1 MEKLKTPEDF
11 IPTVLERVKKEYLSR
26 MYKIKDWK
34 DPMDF
39 IDQMARRTG
48 RLLKHGDPDINAV
61 SRMILNDWQ
70 RGKLPFFVAPPS
82 LDGTAKKPAEAETKA
97 AETVEPVPA
106 PVEGDEEPVG
116 QQEQPMEKEE
126 EEDNGP
132 PTKRKFEPVVIQD
145 FSKIRVDLHYE
156 GDDVQP
162 LEAQPELENADDD
175 ASEEEPLEEEAA
187 AAAAAAAEA
196 EKDLDDS
203 DWLDEED
210 ESDQSDDDSDDDANR
225 KEKKKEKAL
234 RLKTRTIT
242 KSGSFSVSSSKKQ
255 KRGEEDE
262 DDEVTKNPRHKLTS
276 RERRKIERD
285 QKQKKVG
292 AHFYEVVNVKNKS
305 KKKGFLEMAK
315 AFRGHCKK

>member
-26 MYKIKDWK
+26 MYKIQDWK

-70 RGKLPFFVAPPS
+70 RGKLPFFVSPPMLES
-82 LDGTAKKPAEAETKA
+82 KKPVEA
-97 AETVEPVPA
+97 VQPVATTTEESA
-106 PVEGDEEPVG
+106 PVVEE
-116 QQEQPMEKEE
+116 QQPEEKMEVVHDDSK
-126 EEDNGP
+126 
-132 PTKRKFEPVVIQD
+132 KRKFEPKVIQD
-145 FSKIRVDLHYE
+145 FSKIRVDLHYD

-162 LEAQPELENADDD
+162 LEPQPELENAEDEE
-175 ASEEEPLEEEAA
+175 SEEEPVEEEVA

-203 DWLDEED
+203 DWLDEDEEEQGSDED
-210 ESDQSDDDSDDDANR
+210 KNEA
-225 KEKKKEKAL
+225 KAL

-242 KSGSFSVSSSKKQ
+242 KSGAFSVSSTNKKQ
-255 KRGEEDE
+255 KKEQEIDSDEETE
-262 DDEVTKNPRHKLTS
+262 KNPRHKLTS
-276 RERRKIERD
+276 RERRKIDRD
-285 QKQKKVG
+285 QKKKKVG

>member
-70 RGKLPFFVAPPS
+70 RGKLPFFVAPPNV
-82 LDGTAKKPAEAETKA
+82 DGTAKKPAEAETKT
-97 AETVEPVPA
+97 AETVEQVTA
-106 PVEGDEEPVG
+106 PVEGEEAPVVE
-116 QQEQPMEKEE
+116 QEQPMEKEE
-126 EEDNGP
+126 GEEP

-175 ASEEEPLEEEAA
+175 SSEEEPLEEEAA

-203 DWLDEED
+203 DWLDED
-210 ESDQSDDDSDDDANR
+210 ESDDSLDDDSDEDTNR
-225 KEKKKEKAL
+225 KDKKKEKAL

-242 KSGSFSVSSSKKQ
+242 KSGAFAVSSGKKQ
-255 KRGEEDE
+255 KRQEEDE
-262 DDEVTKNPRHKLTS
+262 DDEVEKNPRHKLTS

-285 QKQKKVG
+285 QKKKKVG
-292 AHFYEVVNVKNKS
+292 ANFYEVVNVKNKS